1 MLTSYQCICMCTPSF
16 ISKIVRRMRKMTNLF
31 HDFCMEHHHWSQ
43 SWKVGITEEQDSV
56 TPLLWRHNEC
66 DGASKHRRLHC
77 LPNRLFRR
85 RSKKTLK
92 APRNWLFVRES
103 TGDRWIPLTKCQLRG
118 KCFHHGCQIDR
129 HCWHLGLSFRQ
140 SQWYQRH
147 ANTRVP
153 VPWWP
158 FTIIWINFNPSMDNL
173 SHVQ

>member
-85 RSKKTLK
+85 KSKKTLK
-92 APRNWLFVRES
+92 APRNWLFVR
-103 TGDRWIPLTKCQLRG
+103 GIHRWPVDSPHK
-118 KCFHHGCQIDR
+118 
-129 HCWHLGLSFRQ
+129 
-140 SQWYQRH
+140 
-147 ANTRVP
+147 VP
-153 VPWWP
+153 VTRKMFPSRLPNWSPLLAPWIVVP
-158 FTIIWINFNPSMDNL
+158 TIPVVPATCQHSGSRALVAFYYHMD
-173 SHVQ
+173 